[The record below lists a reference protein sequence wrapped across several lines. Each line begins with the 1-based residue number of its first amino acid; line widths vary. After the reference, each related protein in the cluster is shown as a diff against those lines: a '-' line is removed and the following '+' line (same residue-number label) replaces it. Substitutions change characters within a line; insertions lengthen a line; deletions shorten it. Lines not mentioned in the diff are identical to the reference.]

1 MYISTVLL
9 FYGDVYVPRVIAL
22 PWVLTI
28 YTYMYILSVIICK
41 LLFSYWSIATIVY
54 MCAFYLSLWNG
65 ITSHVH
71 VHVTSIHVH
80 VYNYIHVHGVWLET
94 LNGMGP
100 ASQN

>member
-1 MYISTVLL
+1 MYISTVLRL
-9 FYGDVYVPRVIAL
+9 YGDVYVPRVIAL
-22 PWVLTI
+22 PW
-28 YTYMYILSVIICK
+28 VIICK